1 MSDCSSSGVSTMTMS
16 AHLAPSAGL
25 ITVKP
30 APSAFLIVAEPGFSA
45 MRTSL
50 TPESRRFIA
59 WAWPW
64 LP

>member
-1 MSDCSSSGVSTMTMS
+1 MSDCNSSGVSIITMS
-16 AHLAPSAGL
+16 AHLAPSAGV

-30 APSAFLIVAEPGFSA
+30 APSAFLIVAEPALSA

-50 TPESRRFIA
+50 TPESRRFMA

>member
-1 MSDCSSSGVSTMTMS
+1 MTMS

-45 MRTSL
+45 MRTSF
-50 TPESRRFIA
+50 TPESRRFMA